1 MHTDRHTPVVFLSST
16 CYDLK
21 QVRADLKDFFEGNYG
36 FQTMLSE
43 FDSFPIDPC
52 IGTFENSLSNLDKSA
67 DIFILIV
74 GTEYDHV
81 TERGKSIANLE
92 YRQAKAKGI
101 PVFVFVD
108 KQLYSQ
114 LERWEANKD
123 GNFPTVVD
131 NPQLLEFV
139 SEIYSE
145 SKQWIY
151 TYESVG
157 DITATMKHQLSLI
170 FSDGLRYKKISHTM
184 KPHNLD
190 SNIPAEALRVLIEK
204 PYAWEYKFLA
214 YVLKDEFEK
223 LQKHRWDFKYGL
235 FTTHIIEM
243 SPNELLEA
251 VSVKLN
257 ELAQLNGILV
267 TLLNSTIQDAIGEA
281 GIPSDLELIVYVSKQ
296 LALLYKRIV
305 AWALYFKTI
314 HTDEV
319 FKRLLKLLYEL
330 PKSILTQM
338 DNFVNKLY
346 SEITNL
352 PDIEDGVTRKIEL
365 SCVLDEANTGAINKD
380 MERLYKLLS

>member
-365 SCVLDEANTGAINKD
+365 SCVLDEANTGAINKE

>member
-123 GNFPTVVD
+123 GNFPTIVD

-365 SCVLDEANTGAINKD
+365 SCVLDEANTGAINKE

>member
-21 QVRADLKDFFEGNYG
+21 QVREDLKDFFEGNYG

-81 TERGKSIANLE
+81 TERGKSIVNLE

-123 GNFPTVVD
+123 GNFSTVAD

-184 KPHNLD
+184 NPHNLD

-314 HTDEV
+314 HTGEV
-319 FKRLLKLLYEL
+319 FKRLLKLLYEF

-365 SCVLDEANTGAINKD
+365 SCVLDEANTGAISKE